1 MQQSKLVGYS
11 IAVSDVVLGKELCQ
25 RCLTLLLQ
33 FTVIPAQYR
42 LNLCLSLS
50 RMGKV
55 YPRRL
60 HMLRLRG
67 KNLHLVTALQLMTQR
82 YKLMV
87 YLCSDAMAAEE
98 GVDRESKVE
107 SGTSSRHCLDF
118 ALWGKHEYLRS
129 KEIEL
134 DSIKKVHSI
143 RLRVVKNL
151 LDGAQPFVQF
161 RLVLRK
167 LFLHAVF
174 VFPMESYVALSILIG
189 ILMLAVGAA
198 QLIVA
203 LTSGNYLAMRGYMV
217 VGGIIDVLLGLFL
230 CVYPGVTFALLP
242 VMLGIWMMY
251 HSFMMISFGGD
262 LETFNIGG
270 STSVVV
276 GGILLLLLSIM
287 VLANPFSAGV
297 ATVVVM
303 AGLGLIVLGLLLCWL
318 ALKLKN
324 IHLNFEK
331 EYPR

>member
-1 MQQSKLVGYS
+1 MKRHFENLTSKAGR
-11 IAVSDVVLGKELCQ
+11 AV
-25 RCLTLLLQ
+25 R
-33 FTVIPAQYR
+33 
-42 LNLCLSLS
+42 
-50 RMGKV
+50 
-55 YPRRL
+55 
-60 HMLRLRG
+60 HWW
-67 KNLHLVTALQLMTQR
+67 LM
-82 YKLMV
+82 
-87 YLCSDAMAAEE
+87 MAA
-98 GVDRESKVE
+98 GILTVAA
-107 SGTSSRHCLDF
+107 G
-118 ALWGKHEYLRS
+118 
-129 KEIEL
+129 I
-134 DSIKKVHSI
+134 
-143 RLRVVKNL
+143 
-151 LDGAQPFVQF
+151 
-161 RLVLRK
+161 
-167 LFLHAVF
+167 AVF

-262 LETFNIGG
+262 LEIFNIGG

-297 ATVVVM
+297 ATVVVI

>member
-1 MQQSKLVGYS
+1 MKRHFENLTSKAGR
-11 IAVSDVVLGKELCQ
+11 AV
-25 RCLTLLLQ
+25 R
-33 FTVIPAQYR
+33 
-42 LNLCLSLS
+42 
-50 RMGKV
+50 
-55 YPRRL
+55 
-60 HMLRLRG
+60 HWW
-67 KNLHLVTALQLMTQR
+67 LM
-82 YKLMV
+82 
-87 YLCSDAMAAEE
+87 MAA
-98 GVDRESKVE
+98 GILTVAA
-107 SGTSSRHCLDF
+107 G
-118 ALWGKHEYLRS
+118 
-129 KEIEL
+129 I
-134 DSIKKVHSI
+134 
-143 RLRVVKNL
+143 
-151 LDGAQPFVQF
+151 
-161 RLVLRK
+161 
-167 LFLHAVF
+167 AVF

-189 ILMLAVGAA
+189 ILMLVVGAA

>member
-1 MQQSKLVGYS
+1 MKRHFENLTSKSGR
-11 IAVSDVVLGKELCQ
+11 AV
-25 RCLTLLLQ
+25 RHWCL
-33 FTVIPAQYR
+33 
-42 LNLCLSLS
+42 
-50 RMGKV
+50 M
-55 YPRRL
+55 
-60 HMLRLRG
+60 
-67 KNLHLVTALQLMTQR
+67 
-82 YKLMV
+82 
-87 YLCSDAMAAEE
+87 MAA
-98 GVDRESKVE
+98 GILTVAA
-107 SGTSSRHCLDF
+107 G
-118 ALWGKHEYLRS
+118 
-129 KEIEL
+129 I
-134 DSIKKVHSI
+134 
-143 RLRVVKNL
+143 
-151 LDGAQPFVQF
+151 
-161 RLVLRK
+161 
-167 LFLHAVF
+167 AVF
-174 VFPMESYVALSILIG
+174 VFPMESYVALSFLIG

>member
-1 MQQSKLVGYS
+1 MKRHFENLTSKAGR
-11 IAVSDVVLGKELCQ
+11 AV
-25 RCLTLLLQ
+25 R
-33 FTVIPAQYR
+33 
-42 LNLCLSLS
+42 
-50 RMGKV
+50 
-55 YPRRL
+55 
-60 HMLRLRG
+60 HWW
-67 KNLHLVTALQLMTQR
+67 LM
-82 YKLMV
+82 
-87 YLCSDAMAAEE
+87 MAA
-98 GVDRESKVE
+98 GILTVAA
-107 SGTSSRHCLDF
+107 G
-118 ALWGKHEYLRS
+118 
-129 KEIEL
+129 I
-134 DSIKKVHSI
+134 
-143 RLRVVKNL
+143 
-151 LDGAQPFVQF
+151 
-161 RLVLRK
+161 
-167 LFLHAVF
+167 AVF
-174 VFPMESYVALSILIG
+174 VFPMESYVALSFLIG

>member
-1 MQQSKLVGYS
+1 MKRHFENLTSKAGR
-11 IAVSDVVLGKELCQ
+11 AV
-25 RCLTLLLQ
+25 R
-33 FTVIPAQYR
+33 
-42 LNLCLSLS
+42 
-50 RMGKV
+50 
-55 YPRRL
+55 
-60 HMLRLRG
+60 HWW
-67 KNLHLVTALQLMTQR
+67 LM
-82 YKLMV
+82 
-87 YLCSDAMAAEE
+87 MAA
-98 GVDRESKVE
+98 GILTVAA
-107 SGTSSRHCLDF
+107 G
-118 ALWGKHEYLRS
+118 
-129 KEIEL
+129 I
-134 DSIKKVHSI
+134 
-143 RLRVVKNL
+143 
-151 LDGAQPFVQF
+151 
-161 RLVLRK
+161 
-167 LFLHAVF
+167 AVF

-198 QLIVA
+198 QLIVT